1 MAAEGVRESSWA
13 KAVWALAYYVI
24 IPTVIVTTIKW
35 RYPELSQE
43 HLDATLRWVLA
54 SGMVIVGV
62 SAMRAEFERGKRA
75 RLALDSAYV
84 LLAIVWLLG
93 VLGGDTV
100 LDQSWQGHPFT
111 IDITRLFVVVA
122 SLASLNLL
130 HYALEHRAAR
140 ADRARGPAVAPGGSP
155 VLIETVE

>member
-1 MAAEGVRESSWA
+1 MAAEGVHESSWA
-13 KAVWALAYYVI
+13 KAGWALAYYVV
-24 IPTVIVTTIKW
+24 IPTIIVTTIKW
-35 RYPELSQE
+35 RYPELEQG

-62 SAMRAEFERGKRA
+62 SALRADFERGSRV
-75 RLALDSAYV
+75 RLALDASYV
-84 LLAIVWLLG
+84 LLAIAWLLG

-100 LDQSWQGHPFT
+100 LEQSWQGHPFT

-130 HYALEHRAAR
+130 HYALEYRAAR
-140 ADRARGPAVAPGGSP
+140 ERAGAESPARAP
-155 VLIETVE
+155 VVIEVPD